1 MSQDESVYILAERIA
16 KAELAI
22 GIAENRVRNPQAFER
37 KVRDNMLERAQQ
49 RGTGWLVEQWL
60 RFGCDIPHDLQQ
72 HKPSRDEINAKKPA
86 LCRRCGIALAYDPVR
101 RVEMIDGWPVSVSPC
116 ARGKNATDTEYETI
130 CATYQEREELGLVRP
145 WRLDPVAV

>member
-22 GIAENRVRNPQAFER
+22 GIAENRVRNPSAFER

-49 RGTGWLVEQWL
+49 RGTGWLVEQAL
-60 RFGCDIPHDLQQ
+60 RFGVDVPAQLQQ

-86 LCRRCGIALAYDPVR
+86 LCRKCGIALAYDPVR
-101 RVEMIDGWPVSVSPC
+101 RVEMIDGWPVAVSPC

>member
-22 GIAENRVRNPQAFER
+22 GIAENRVRNPSAFER

-49 RGTGWLVEQWL
+49 RGTGWLVEQAM
-60 RFGCDIPHDLQQ
+60 RFGVDIPAQLQQ

-86 LCRRCGIALAYDPVR
+86 LCRKCGIALAYDPVR
-101 RVEMIDGWPVSVSPC
+101 RVDVIDGWPVAVAAC
-116 ARGKNATDTEYETI
+116 ARGRGEETYET
-130 CATYQEREELGLVRP
+130 CHTYQEREELGLVRP
-145 WRLDPVAV
+145 WHLDELAV